1 MLTNTRHHALNEL
14 GSWFLCVYF
23 YLWLVSTARNTR
35 VHMRLLLA
43 SHFSSPQKNRLTII
57 RETCRRSRAAEQ
69 MRMKGIIEQFE
80 KRRGRSNSSDISRL
94 HQT

>member
-14 GSWFLCVYF
+14 GGWFLCVYF

-43 SHFSSPQKNRLTII
+43 SHFFLSPK
-57 RETCRRSRAAEQ
+57 EQ
-69 MRMKGIIEQFE
+69 T
-80 KRRGRSNSSDISRL
+80 NN
-94 HQT
+94 HQGNVSTLACG